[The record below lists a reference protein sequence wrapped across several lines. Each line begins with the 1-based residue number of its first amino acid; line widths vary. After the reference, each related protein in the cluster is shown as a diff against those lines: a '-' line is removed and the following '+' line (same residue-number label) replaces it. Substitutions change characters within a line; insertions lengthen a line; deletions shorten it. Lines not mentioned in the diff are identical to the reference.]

1 MSCESLRIQSIN
13 ATLTSHQVVQVHFA
27 DAERRGLEFSI
38 VLIHQ
43 RSTGQRVEIHDYTEQ
58 WVREFEEIGDSLRS
72 ALAESAIRI
81 DHIGST
87 SIPGLAA
94 KPIIDIQ
101 VSVMALEP
109 MDVYQ
114 AKIQSA
120 GYEWRRDNPERS
132 KRYFREQPGGR
143 RTHIHVRKLG
153 SWHEQYALLFRDY
166 VRTHPEA
173 RVRYEQVK
181 RELAAQFQYDRYQY
195 TEAKAPIFW
204 EIMQKADRWVAAT
217 GWEPGPTDR

>member
-1 MSCESLRIQSIN
+1 MAQ
-13 ATLTSHQVVQVHFA
+13 T
-27 DAERRGLEFSI
+27 
-38 VLIHQ
+38 
-43 RSTGQRVEIHDYTEQ
+43 RVEIHEYTSTWIQ
-58 WVREFEEIGDSLRS
+58 EFEDIGISLRS
-72 ALAESAIRI
+72 ALAESAVRI

-101 VSVMALEP
+101 VSVTALEP
-109 MDVYQ
+109 MDGYRD
-114 AKIQSA
+114 KIESL
-120 GYEWRRDNPERS
+120 GYDWRRDNPEKT
-132 KRYFREQPGGR
+132 KRYFREQRGHK

-166 VRTHPEA
+166 VRVSPDA
-173 RVRYEQVK
+173 MKKYEQVK
-181 RELAAQFQYDRYQY
+181 RELAARHRYDRYRY

-204 EIMQKADRWVAAT
+204 EIMQKADRWADTT